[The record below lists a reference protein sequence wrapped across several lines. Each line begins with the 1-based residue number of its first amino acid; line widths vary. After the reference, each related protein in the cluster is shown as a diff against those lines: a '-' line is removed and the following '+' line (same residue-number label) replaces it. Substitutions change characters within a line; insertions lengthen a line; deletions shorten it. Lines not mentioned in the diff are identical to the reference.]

1 MTETITFNVGG
12 HKYEVSKNL
21 FELNHP
27 NSMLAKSA
35 SDQWHEDP
43 ETEIF
48 IERDGALFAF
58 VLSYI
63 RDQKVNLPLTVSK
76 KALLDELAYYGI
88 DVGNVEDIGVGNV
101 EDIDD
106 GKARGVLA
114 ANSLISLVQLMKSV
128 AEEYE
133 QKSESL
139 ATESVCAS
147 VAAYLIRKYLQY
159 PTTSFTRRINFD
171 NFPRYNELVK
181 VPLDKRLELCNLHL
195 NKAGL
200 NLEIVLSN
208 YLEYYKV
215 DVIRTE

>member
-21 FELNHP
+21 FELNYP

-43 ETEIF
+43 ESEIF

-63 RDQKVNLPLTVSK
+63 RDQKVSLPLTVSK

-88 DVGNVEDIGVGNV
+88 DVGNE

-114 ANSLISLVQLMKSV
+114 ANSLLFSAELMQSV
-128 AEEYE
+128 AYE
-133 QKSESL
+133 AEKHV
-139 ATESVCAS
+139 TESVCAS
-147 VAAYLIRKYLQY
+147 VAAHIIRKYLQY
-159 PTTSFTRRINFD
+159 PETWFTGAISSH
-171 NFPRYNELVK
+171 NFPRYGDLVK
-181 VPLDKRLELCNLHL
+181 VPLDKRLELCNLYL

-200 NLEIVLSN
+200 NLVLFDSGC
-208 YLEYYKV
+208 YKV
-215 DVIRTE
+215 EVIRTE